1 MKVDEYKSTKK
12 KKAPVRK
19 SSNGSR
25 SSAPLPMTAVAA
37 LISADV
43 PLRVRQDNPKGGASK
58 ARFERYMPAQS
69 AREFVVLGGTKGDLQ
84 NDLLKGHVFLL
95 SSEGPDAHDVDWR
108 KDPRVIAATIG

>member
-1 MKVDEYKSTKK
+1 MLPTVTMASTMSRLVPTRILLACP
-12 KKAPVRK
+12 KAT
-19 SSNGSR
+19 SAIGS
-25 SSAPLPMTAVAA
+25 LE
-37 LISADV
+37 
-43 PLRVRQDNPKGGASK
+43 GASK

-95 SSEGPDAHDVDWR
+95 SSEGPDAHDIDWR